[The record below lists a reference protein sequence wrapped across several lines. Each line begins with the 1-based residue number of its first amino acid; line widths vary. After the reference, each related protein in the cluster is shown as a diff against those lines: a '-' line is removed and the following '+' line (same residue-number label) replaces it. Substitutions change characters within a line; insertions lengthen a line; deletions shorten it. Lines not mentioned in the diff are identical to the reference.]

1 MKQGKLLIL
10 LAALLCL
17 TMLFVACADA
27 GVPDD
32 SETTLDASSD
42 NAETTVEGESGESE
56 ETTEEEETLPETV
69 KHAVHDWF
77 VLMDKDGPENLTDI
91 SRIEGEVISRDL
103 DHNLVV
109 IRDRDLD
116 SYNNVITKLSVYN
129 VLTNETL
136 IEAEAASPL
145 YCQVEEDEVKL
156 DVIINYPVIRVMK
169 SYYVDDKPVFDA
181 DFYLAKADGDNCIH
195 SIKEADAALISTIFE
210 LDDLYNGLVKATLG
224 DQIMWIDGNMNI
236 VRSVPSITENGYTP
250 YFHGE
255 YMGCL
260 YTLDSDYVR
269 VFNRQGLC
277 SAEYLLKDV
286 VNSYLDSFILDNG
299 NVLIHEYTYVKE
311 YEAYDFAI
319 EGDRLTVK
327 SYVLDFDEGALT
339 EVNLGFVVTD
349 LQTAYGDTDNGHF
362 SMKLARGL
370 DNQAYIHRFTNGNI
384 NAYPEYVVLSNDL
397 EVQYTLQNT
406 TLGVDMTTLSVIDNY
421 HYSAYVDAGVGAG
434 YYVFDLDGNLV
445 AYDVDGYLSGGF
457 QAIDNSYFYNGAGEL
472 VFDAASENYRVL
484 GAIDHMVFMLKL
496 NTATG
501 NYEAFRHN
509 LLTKRTVQLC
519 DGIDTRLVDLG
530 EDFYT
535 IMDLN
540 TGVYTVYTLDG
551 TALLVSA
558 EACDVYAYDDIYMIQ
573 TTFDGEDI
581 LYVVKEATTNAN

>member
-17 TMLFVACADA
+17 TMLFAACADA

-32 SETTLDASSD
+32 SETTLDTSSESTSD
-42 NAETTVEGESGESE
+42 SEGCE

-69 KHAVHDWF
+69 KHEVHDWF
-77 VLMDKDGPENLTDI
+77 VLLDEDGSENLSDI
-91 SRIEGEVISRDL
+91 SRIEGEVVSHDL

-116 SYNNVITKLSVYN
+116 SYNNVVTKLSVYN

-136 IEAEAASPL
+136 VEAEAESPL
-145 YCQVEEDEVKL
+145 HCLVEEDEVTL
-156 DVIINYPVIRVMK
+156 DIIINYPVIRVLK
-169 SYYVDDKPVFDA
+169 TYYVDDKPVFDA
-181 DFYLAKADGDNCIH
+181 DFYLAKAGEGNRIH
-195 SIKEADAALISTIFE
+195 SIEQADAELIPTSFIME
-210 LDDLYNGLVKATLG
+210 ELYNGLVKATLG
-224 DQIMWIDGNMNI
+224 DRVMWIDGGMNVI
-236 VRSVPSITENGYTP
+236 RTIPAITDNGYDAV
-250 YFHGE
+250 FHGE

-260 YTLDSDYVR
+260 YTLEYDYVR
-269 VFNRQGLC
+269 VYNRQGLC

-299 NVLIHEYTYVKE
+299 NVLIHEYTYVKDH
-311 YEAYDFAI
+311 EACDFAI
-319 EGDRLTVK
+319 DGDRLTVK
-327 SYVLDFDEGALT
+327 SFVLDFDEGTLT
-339 EVNLGFVVTD
+339 EVDLGFVVTE
-349 LQTAYGDTDNGHF
+349 LNTAYSTADNDDFG
-362 SMKLARGL
+362 MKLAIGL
-370 DNQAYIHRFTNGNI
+370 DNQAYIHRFANGSI
-384 NAYPEYVVLSNDL
+384 NTYPEYVVLSNDL
-397 EVQYTLQNT
+397 KVEYTMKNT
-406 TLGVDMTTLSVIDNY
+406 TLGVDMATLSVIDNY

-434 YYVFDLDGNLV
+434 YYVFDLDGNVV

-457 QAIDNSYFYNGAGEL
+457 QMVGNGYFYNGAGEL

-496 NTATG
+496 NTTTG
-501 NYEAFRHN
+501 NYEVFRRN

-530 EDFYT
+530 EGFYT

-558 EACDVYAYDDIYMIQ
+558 EACEVSIYDDIYMIQ

-581 LYVVKEATTNAN
+581 LYIVKEATTN